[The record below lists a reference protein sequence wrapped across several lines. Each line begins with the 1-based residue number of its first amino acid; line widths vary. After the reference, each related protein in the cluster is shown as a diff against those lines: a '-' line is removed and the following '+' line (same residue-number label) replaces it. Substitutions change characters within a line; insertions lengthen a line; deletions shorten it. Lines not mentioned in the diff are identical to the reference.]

1 MKDDTRLWLNSESL
15 THHIHTTFKKLFQA
29 STPTQCASSR
39 TEGPFCPN
47 SPFLNQT
54 QALIRILQPEEI
66 LQTLRGLP
74 PLKAPG
80 SDGYHALFLQTN
92 WASLGPRI
100 VQVIQ
105 DIFTQLMILPSWGIT
120 NLVLIPKIAHP
131 ELVTQFRPISLCNT
145 LYKLVSR
152 IIVHRLKPYIVEA
165 INPCQV
171 GFVQGR
177 CTSDNIII
185 VQEVI
190 RTLISRRGQMG
201 YVALKLDLEK
211 AYDRLEWHYIQ
222 ETLEFFQLPPTLIT
236 LIMNMISFTW
246 FHDLWN
252 GSPLPEVVPS
262 RGLRQGDP
270 LSPYLFILCL
280 ERLSI
285 KLAKAVRD

>member
-1 MKDDTRLWLNSESL
+1 
-15 THHIHTTFKKLFQA
+15 
-29 STPTQCASSR
+29 
-39 TEGPFCPN
+39 
-47 SPFLNQT
+47 
-54 QALIRILQPEEI
+54 
-66 LQTLRGLP
+66 
-74 PLKAPG
+74 
-80 SDGYHALFLQTN
+80 
-92 WASLGPRI
+92 
-100 VQVIQ
+100 
-105 DIFTQLMILPSWGIT
+105 MIPPSWGIT

-131 ELVTQFRPISLCNT
+131 ELITQFRPISLCNT

-152 IIVHRLKPYIVEA
+152 IIVHRLKPYILEA

-171 GFVQGR
+171 GFVPGR
-177 CTSDNIII
+177 HTSDNIII

-236 LIMNMISFTW
+236 LIMNMISSTW
-246 FHDLWN
+246 FHVLWN
-252 GSPLPEVVPS
+252 GSPLLEVVPS

-285 KLAKAVRD
+285 KLVEAVRDKLIHPISFRGRVRLSHLFFEDDIFLFTRATARDCKNLGQILLRFCESSGQIMSVTKSKVWFSPRTPRHIKEQLAGILGLPTTD